1 MSDVTDDQFTCL
13 MIANNGDSLAPIGR
27 WKEPV
32 LELARK
38 GLLQRLN
45 EVNYAITL
53 EGRKACAE
61 RDRED
66 DAALG
71 RLLESSSKVGQV
83 QRQSVE
89 LVESAAQNLAA
100 AASWSAKVTGD
111 DPIYALRQ
119 WSEQALKRALELIK

>member
-1 MSDVTDDQFTCL
+1 

-53 EGRKACAE
+53 EGKKACAE

-66 DAALG
+66 DAAFRSVLAG
-71 RLLESSSKVGQV
+71 SVKV
-83 QRQSVE
+83 QRQSAD
-89 LVESAAQNLAA
+89 LVEQAAQNLAE
-100 AASWSAKVTGD
+100 ASRQSADITGN
-111 DPIYALRQ
+111 DPVYALRQ
-119 WSEQALKRALELIK
+119 WSEQALKRALELLK